1 MVHTKDPLTGELFIK
16 RRNNQKFANRQNQIK
31 YNNNLAQ
38 RKRDAKL
45 PFEKAL
51 DKNRTILKEI
61 LGDGKEKLISRDF
74 LLGMGFSFGYLLYHK
89 VINGV
94 TYAGIYEFGIIKIE
108 KNNYK
113 IIKF

>member
-1 MVHTKDPLTGELFIK
+1 MIQTKDPLTAELFIK
-16 RRNNQKFANRQNQIK
+16 RRNNQRFANRQNQIR
-31 YNNNLAQ
+31 YNNIKAQ
-38 RKRDAKL
+38 KKRDAKL

-51 DKNRTILKEI
+51 DKNRTILQKI

-89 VINGV
+89 SIDGV
-94 TYAGIYEFGIIKIE
+94 TYAGIYEFGIAKIE
-108 KNNYK
+108 DDKYK